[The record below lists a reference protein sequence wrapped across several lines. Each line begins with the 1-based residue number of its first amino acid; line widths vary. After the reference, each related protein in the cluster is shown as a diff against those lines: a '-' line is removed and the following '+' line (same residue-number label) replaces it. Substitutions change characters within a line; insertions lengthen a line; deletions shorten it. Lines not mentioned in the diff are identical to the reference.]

1 MAAQLQQFQ
10 QKAEYFVSQIDK
22 ELSKYPQL
30 NKLEQNIGIP
40 QAKAYGAIG
49 AFALFTLL
57 VFFNI
62 FAGFLTNL
70 IGFFLPAYFSMKALD
85 SPQPQDDVQWLT
97 YWVVFG
103 FFNFIETF
111 VDVILHFVPMYYTFK
126 TLAIVW
132 LMLPQTQGAKI
143 VYTRL
148 VRPLLAQGTKATSAP
163 AAGSAH
169 VHAE

>member
-30 NKLEQNIGIP
+30 NKLEQSVGVP

-70 IGFFLPAYFSMKALD
+70 IGFFLPAYFSMRALD

-103 FFNFIETF
+103 FFNFVETF
-111 VDVILHFVPMYYTFK
+111 VDIILHFVPMYYTFK

-132 LMLPQTQGAKI
+132 LMLPQTQGAKV

-148 VRPLLAQGTKATSAP
+148 LRPLLAQGKP
-163 AAGSAH
+163 AAQPSVAG
-169 VHAE
+169 VHAHAE